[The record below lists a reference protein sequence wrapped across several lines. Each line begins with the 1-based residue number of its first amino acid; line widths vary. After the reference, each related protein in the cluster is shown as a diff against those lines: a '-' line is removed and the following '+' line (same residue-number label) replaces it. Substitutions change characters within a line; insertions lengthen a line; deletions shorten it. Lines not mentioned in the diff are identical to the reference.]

1 VQKEC
6 PTRKIGNVLHRDTSD
21 TFRIWREVLMSWR
34 ERLLWRWSLG
44 EPNFWRAQWAQFGI
58 LDETGYKIFKQ
69 KAA

>member
-1 VQKEC
+1 
-6 PTRKIGNVLHRDTSD
+6 
-21 TFRIWREVLMSWR
+21 MSWR